1 MPGKRS
7 KEVTCMRGG
16 KKGPEWARFGRVA
29 ILALVAL
36 TLIVPVAAA
45 ADGDISSTTIGLWLI
60 GLIVVLLMVFVAY
73 KGIMIIQPY
82 EQGLKIVLGKYSGR
96 MNPGLNMFPPLVTRV
111 IRMDLRTQVFDVPQ
125 QEVITKDNSPTRVD
139 AIIYIKVADPEK
151 AYFQVANYKL
161 ATVALAQTTLRS
173 TIGDME
179 LDEVLYNRAVINTQ
193 LRDTLDEATDPWGVK
208 VEMVELREVDPA
220 GAVKAA
226 MEEQTASERERRAA
240 ILRADGVK
248 RAAILKAEGDKRSR
262 ILEAEGVKQ
271 AKIVEAEG
279 DRLRQILEAQGEA
292 QALRVLALGAA
303 ALDQKALT
311 IKSLNTLA
319 LMANGKATKII
330 FPFEITKLM
339 EGAAEFMGA
348 SRTIPDRQLT
358 GIDDL
363 ERSIGPADTVLGH
376 IPSPEEIQAQLREI
390 DKEIAQESKDSL
402 GLAQTLMTPEP
413 PLETKVMDSLP
424 ELKDL

>member
-1 MPGKRS
+1 M
-7 KEVTCMRGG
+7 
-16 KKGPEWARFGRVA
+16 ARTGRVA
-29 ILALVAL
+29 ILALVAI

-45 ADGDISSTTIGLWLI
+45 ADGDFSSTAVGLWII
-60 GLIVVLLMVFVAY
+60 GLIVILLMVFIAY

-111 IRMDLRTQVFDVPQ
+111 VKMDLRTQVFDVPQ

-139 AIIYIKVADPEK
+139 AIIYIKVVDPEK

-161 ATVALAQTTLRS
+161 ATIALAQTTLRS
-173 TIGDME
+173 TVGDME
-179 LDEVLYNRAVINTQ
+179 LDEILYNRSVINTQ

-208 VEMVELREVDPA
+208 VEMVEIREVDPA
-220 GAVKAA
+220 SAVKAA
-226 MEEQTASERERRAA
+226 MEEQTSAERERRAA
-240 ILRADGVK
+240 ILTADGVK

-279 DRLRQILEAQGEA
+279 ERLRQILVSQGEA
-292 QALRVLALGAA
+292 QALRVLSMGAA

-319 LMANGKATKII
+319 LMANGKSTKII
-330 FPFEITKLM
+330 FPFELSRLM
-339 EGAAEFMGA
+339 EGASEFIGA
-348 SRTIPDRQLT
+348 GRSIPDRPLT
-358 GIDDL
+358 AIDDL
-363 ERSIGPADTVLGH
+363 ERHVGIADKVLGH
-376 IPSPEEIQAQLREI
+376 IPSPEEIQAQLKEI
-390 DKEIAQESKDSL
+390 DAEITQEIDDSL
-402 GLAQTLMTPEP
+402 TLAQRVMKNDPELDIP
-413 PLETKVMDSLP
+413 SERLP
-424 ELKDL
+424 ES

>member
-1 MPGKRS
+1 M
-7 KEVTCMRGG
+7 EGG
-16 KKGPEWARFGRVA
+16 KHMSKGARAAIVMMMALVIIATVSPTVA
-29 ILALVAL
+29 AQEEGGVDVAIIWFIVFILALLLLFVFYKA
-36 TLIVPVAAA
+36 
-45 ADGDISSTTIGLWLI
+45 
-60 GLIVVLLMVFVAY
+60 VV
-73 KGIMIIQPY
+73 IIQPY

-96 MNPGLNMFPPLVTRV
+96 LNPGLNLVPPLVTKV
-111 IRMDLRTQVFDVPQ
+111 VRMDLRTQVFDVPQ

-139 AIIYIKVADPEK
+139 AIIYIKVVDPEK
-151 AYFQVANYKL
+151 AFFQVANYKL

-208 VEMVELREVDPA
+208 VEMVEIREVDPV

-226 MEEQTASERERRAA
+226 MEEQTAAERERRAA

-271 AKIVEAEG
+271 AKIVEAQGE
-279 DRLRQILEAQGEA
+279 RLRQILEAQGEA
-292 QALRVLALGAA
+292 QALRVLAVGAS

-319 LMANGKATKII
+319 TMAYGKATKII
-330 FPFEITKLM
+330 FPFEITKLV

-348 SRTIPDRQLT
+348 SRKVPDRPVSELSE
-358 GIDDL
+358 L
-363 ERSIGPADTVLGH
+363 ERMVGPAETVLGQ
-376 IPSPEEIQAQLREI
+376 IPSPEEIEAQLLLI
-390 DKEIAQESKDSL
+390 DDEIAAETKESL
-402 GLAQTLMTPEP
+402 GLTRSIMRQDSPDEDLKEI
-413 PLETKVMDSLP
+413 PLRRLLE
-424 ELKDL
+424 E

>member
-1 MPGKRS
+1 MLGGEKR
-7 KEVTCMRGG
+7 
-16 KKGPEWARFGRVA
+16 PLWARFGRVA
-29 ILALVAL
+29 LLALVAV

-45 ADGDISSTTIGLWLI
+45 ADGDISGTTLGLWLI

-279 DRLRQILEAQGEA
+279 DRLRQILESQGEA
-292 QALRVLALGAA
+292 QALRVLSLGAA
-303 ALDQKALT
+303 SLDQKALT
-311 IKSLNTLA
+311 IKSLNTLG
-319 LMANGKATKII
+319 LMADGKATKII

-339 EGAAEFMGA
+339 
-348 SRTIPDRQLT
+348 
-358 GIDDL
+358 
-363 ERSIGPADTVLGH
+363 
-376 IPSPEEIQAQLREI
+376 
-390 DKEIAQESKDSL
+390 
-402 GLAQTLMTPEP
+402 
-413 PLETKVMDSLP
+413 
-424 ELKDL
+424 